1 MAINIVLGVPGGG
14 KSYYSCY
21 KYVLPTLQEGRKVI
35 TNLPLNVPYLTEI
48 LGIDKSLIEIRM
60 GASGSPYEAFETAD
74 DFKDSWRNEKNQ
86 APLVIIDE
94 AHFCLPKNKK
104 AKEVQGIREFF
115 STHRQEGYDV
125 VLITQTKKAIPRD
138 ILDLCEYRY
147 TLQKKQVFKIF
158 GLFGNKYKVSI
169 FDQND
174 NEVGSKIESY
184 KKDVFKCYNSH
195 LLSKGEIR
203 ETDAS
208 TGVGSIWLKPQML
221 LSYAFISFFAY
232 KFTFGGLGFNLDEL
246 NSSNALKTNESSI
259 DFENIE
265 FEEVSDLEN
274 FSVSKSKSS
283 FEDSN
288 ISLEESS
295 VPAEDKKVVI
305 EYLSQSHPLDKK
317 IMQIRSWIG
326 GTAFVS
332 LYDKDSKENVSTIK
346 SDSLEKMGY
355 KVEIF
360 SECSIKMTY
369 EKIEFFIDCSEVKLE
384 EKRTGSES
392 LINKFAE
399 S

>member
-14 KSYYSCY
+14 KSYYTCY
-21 KYVLPTLQEGRKVI
+21 KYVLPTLKEGRKII

-48 LGIDKSLIEIRM
+48 LGIDKSLIEVRM
-60 GASGSPYEAFETAD
+60 GASGSPYDAFTTAE

-158 GLFGNKYKVSI
+158 GLFGNKYKVTI

-208 TGVGSIWLKPQML
+208 TGVSSIWLKPQL
-221 LSYAFISFFAY
+221 LLAYAFIAFFIY
-232 KFTFGGLGFNLDEL
+232 KFTLGGLDMDLSEL
-246 NSSNALKTNESSI
+246 QSSNALKKPAPELKSN
-259 DFENIE
+259 DIE
-265 FEEVSDLEN
+265 MVQYTGDEVFNVVETVGSAAVETVGSASVEEKLEPQKPVYEYLNSYHPLEN
-274 FSVSKSKSS
+274 
-283 FEDSN
+283 
-288 ISLEESS
+288 
-295 VPAEDKKVVI
+295 
-305 EYLSQSHPLDKK
+305 K
-317 IMQIRSWIG
+317 IFQIRSWIAD
-326 GTAFVS
+326 TAFIT
-332 LYDKDSKENVSTIK
+332 LYDKDTKEKVSVVK
-346 SDSLEKMGY
+346 SVDLEKMGY
-355 KVEIF
+355 VVENY
-360 SECSIKMTY
+360 SECSMSLTY
-369 EKIEFFIDCSEVKLE
+369 SDISFFIDCSEVKIE
-384 EKRTGSES
+384 DKKIGSES
-392 LINKFAE
+392 FVSKFAE
-399 S
+399 N

>member
-21 KYVLPTLQEGRKVI
+21 KYVLPTLKEGRKII

-48 LGIDKSLIEIRM
+48 LGIDKSLIEVRM
-60 GASGSPYEAFETAD
+60 GSSGSPYDAFETAD

-158 GLFGNKYKVSI
+158 GLFGSKYKVTI

-184 KKDVFKCYNSH
+184 KKEVFKCYNSH

-208 TGVGSIWLKPQML
+208 TGVSSIWLKPQML
-221 LSYAFISFFAY
+221 MAYLFIAFVVY
-232 KFTFGGLGFNLDEL
+232 KFTLGGLEMNMNELKSSSHLKENVDLDNLEIVDVKTGEVIEKITDEV
-246 NSSNALKTNESSI
+246 KV
-259 DFENIE
+259 
-265 FEEVSDLEN
+265 EEVQDLKKVETVSPKFEYLAQTHPLEN
-274 FSVSKSKSS
+274 KQF
-283 FEDSN
+283 
-288 ISLEESS
+288 
-295 VPAEDKKVVI
+295 
-305 EYLSQSHPLDKK
+305 
-317 IMQIRSWIG
+317 QIRSWINDVG
-326 GTAFVS
+326 FIALF
-332 LYDKDSKENVSTIK
+332 DKDTKEMVSKIK
-346 SDSLEKMGY
+346 TTDLQKMGY
-355 KVEIF
+355 VVEKY
-360 SECSIKMTY
+360 SDCSMSLSYNELK
-369 EKIEFFIDCSEVKLE
+369 FFIDCSSLKKE
-384 EKRTGSES
+384 EKKIGTES
-392 LINKFAE
+392 FVSKFAE

>member
-1 MAINIVLGVPGGG
+1 MAIRLVYGPPGAG
-14 KSYYSCY
+14 KSYYTTQ
-21 KYVLPTLQEGRKVI
+21 KYLIEALRKGRKVI
-35 TNLPLNVPYLTEI
+35 TNLPLDKVYLTEI
-48 LGIDKSLIEIRM
+48 EGIDEDLIDIRM
-60 GASGSPYEAFETAD
+60 GENGSPYDAFQNAED
-74 DFKDSWRNEKNQ
+74 MMDSWRNSKGQ
-86 APLVIIDE
+86 APLVVVDE
-94 AHFCLPKNKK
+94 AHFCLPKDKK
-104 AKEVQGIREFF
+104 KNQVLEIRNFF
-115 STHRQEGYDV
+115 STHRQDGYDII
-125 VLITQTKKAIPRD
+125 LITQDYRALPRD
-138 ILDLCEYRY
+138 VLGLIEYFYCVSKKQIFGSGRFSVKILDQ
-147 TLQKKQVFKIF
+147 QKNQVGVVQAKYDKKVFKY
-158 GLFGNKYKVSI
+158 YK
-169 FDQND
+169 
-174 NEVGSKIESY
+174 
-184 KKDVFKCYNSH
+184 SH
-195 LLSKGEIR
+195 LLSNQSIE
-203 ETDAS
+203 EDTS
-208 TGVGSIWLKPQML
+208 VTGVKSLWLRKEFIL
-221 LSYAFISFFAY
+221 IYAFIAFFAY

-274 FSVSKSKSS
+274 VSVSKSKAS

-295 VPAEDKKVVI
+295 VPVEDKKVLI